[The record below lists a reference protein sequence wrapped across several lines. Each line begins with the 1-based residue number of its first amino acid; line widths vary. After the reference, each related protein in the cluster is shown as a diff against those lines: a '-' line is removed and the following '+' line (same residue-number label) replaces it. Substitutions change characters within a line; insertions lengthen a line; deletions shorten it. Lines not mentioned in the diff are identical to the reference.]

1 MTAKVV
7 QQRLR
12 VCGFRVTRV
21 VAVLGLL
28 VALLRSWLA
37 PVEPRTLWSPVSGT
51 PPEGFTYLAFPK
63 SDAVPLFDGPDQDVV
78 GVLDRALANELP
90 ESIEVPWI
98 RVNVADRSLWVRGSD
113 LVLDPAG
120 LQVEQL
126 LKGYAARLVG
136 VSGDAFAYASFKQYV
151 RSGQT
156 VHVLTLHFD
165 DSIESYEYAMQGTRV
180 IPLSMKRVDGKAAAF
195 HGAITL
201 FGWLCAVAAVC
212 FVVVV
217 VEQVW
222 MRRNR
227 VQHMQQAA

>member
-1 MTAKVV
+1 M
-7 QQRLR
+7 
-12 VCGFRVTRV
+12 
-21 VAVLGLL
+21 
-28 VALLRSWLA
+28 LRSWLA

-63 SDAVPLFDGPDQDVV
+63 GDAVPLFDGPDQDVV
-78 GVLDRALANELP
+78 GVLDRALGNELP

-136 VSGDAFAYASFKQYV
+136 VSGDALAYANYKQEI
-151 RSGQT
+151 RDGQT

-165 DSIESYEYAMQGTRV
+165 DYIEHYEYAIQGTQV
-180 IPLSMKRVDGKAAAF
+180 VPLSMKLADGKVVGF
-195 HGAITL
+195 DGAIRF
-201 FGWLCAVAAVC
+201 FGSLGVLALVWL
-212 FVVVV
+212 VVVIG
-217 VEQVW
+217 ERVW
-222 MRRNR
+222 MRRDR
-227 VQHMQQAA
+227 GQIVAPGASAGQAQP